1 MSKSKLIN
9 VFVLWIWFDDK
20 MGTDID
26 KRKDQNITT
35 KTKILQLIHNISL
48 NKLFIFK
55 DVSLRID
62 TSMFLSG
69 MYLLIHT
76 ITSMLF

>member
-1 MSKSKLIN
+1 MSKLKLIN

-26 KRKDQNITT
+26 KRKDQNNTT
-35 KTKILQLIHNISL
+35 KTKILQVIHNISL

-69 MYLLIHT
+69 MYLLVHT